1 VSPSPRRDNTL
12 TVGSLF
18 AGIGGFDLGF
28 ERAGFEVLWQ
38 VEKDARKRAVLAE
51 RWPGVERFEDI
62 QTVEARDLA
71 TVDVLTAGFPCEDN
85 ASCGRRAGLAGAQS
99 GLWFEIPRLLRG
111 ATLQRPRWLLLEN
124 PPGVLKRGLHRILAD
139 LAGLGFD
146 AEWDVL
152 PAAAFG
158 AHQLRARIWILAYPC
173 GYREQA
179 HDTVFAGRSKFDGDG
194 RWPTEPALDRVADG
208 FPGWM
213 VGALGDAVCP
223 PIAQWIAERIK
234 DAEAQRRGDGLRALA
249 GSEQP

>member
-1 VSPSPRRDNTL
+1 MSKRL

-28 ERAGFEVLWQ
+28 EQAGFEVKWQ
-38 VEKDARKRAVLAE
+38 VENDSRKTAVLAE
-51 RWPGVERFEDI
+51 RWPQVERFKDI

-71 TVDVLTAGFPCEDN
+71 GVDVWTAGFPCEDN

-111 ATLQRPRWLLLEN
+111 AALQRPRWLLLEN
-124 PPGVLKRGLHRILAD
+124 PPGVLKRGLQQILTD

-158 AHQLRARIWILAYPC
+158 ADQLRARIWILAYPC
-173 GYREQA
+173 GHRESA
-179 HDTVFAGRSKFDGDG
+179 HDTLFAGRPELDRRPG
-194 RWPTEPALDRVADG
+194 WPAEPALDRVADG

-213 VGALGDAVCP
+213 VGALGDAACP
-223 PIAQWIAERIK
+223 IITRWIAERIK
-234 DAEAQRRGDGLRALA
+234 DAEAERQRSGIGDERVNEHGL
-249 GSEQP
+249 

>member
-1 VSPSPRRDNTL
+1 MTDRL

-28 ERAGFEVLWQ
+28 ERAGFKVRWQ
-38 VEKDARKRAVLAE
+38 VEVDERKLAVL
-51 RWPGVERFEDI
+51 RKQWPNIERFTDI
-62 QTVEARDLA
+62 TTVEPSQLA
-71 TVDVLTAGFPCEDN
+71 NCDVWTAGFPCEDN

-111 ATLQRPRWLLLEN
+111 ARQKPKWILLEN
-124 PPGVLKRGLHRILAD
+124 PPGVLKRGLHRILED

-158 AHQLRARIWILAYPC
+158 APQLRARIWILAYPS
-173 GYREQA
+173 GYRESA
-179 HDTVFAGRSKFDGDG
+179 DDTVFAGRAKPDRSPWWD
-194 RWPTEPALDRVADG
+194 TEPAVDRVADG

-213 VGALGDAVCP
+213 VGSLGDAVCP
-223 PIAQWIAERIK
+223 QIAQWIAERIQA
-234 DAEAQRRGDGLRALA
+234 AERLN
-249 GSEQP
+249 S